1 MLISNSRKIEP
12 VKTSVQLWWY
22 SKEKCIVY
30 NVSHRRIQVWRYL
43 NKNTIYFFKKHYVQL
58 KRKQVLQ
65 STGYA
70 GCKNTCIGHEISL
83 RKISEPLA
91 LKALDFTINST
102 TTRNAVVEARCGTYT
117 DGKGAQEP
125 RGFQLPHLRAGFPSL
140 PRQPRQACPRTLP
153 ERIWS
158 QSSHIHTSR
167 RYFQDT
173 NLQLF
178 YKNGRS
184 IRIFWIQKIGTV
196 MDILFK
202 ENRIKRLAQTI
213 TT

>member
-22 SKEKCIVY
+22 SKETCIVY
-30 NVSHRRIQVWRYL
+30 NVSHRWIQVWRYL

-125 RGFQLPHLRAGFPSL
+125 QGFQLPHLRAEFPSVY
-140 PRQPRQACPRTLP
+140 PDKPDSHVQAYLRTLP
-153 ERIWS
+153 EHISS
-158 QSSHIHTSR
+158 QSSHKHMSR

-173 NLQLF
+173 NLQSF

-184 IRIFWIQKIGTV
+184 IIIFWIYGYT
-196 MDILFK
+196 F
-202 ENRIKRLAQTI
+202 
-213 TT
+213 

>member
-30 NVSHRRIQVWRYL
+30 NVSHRRVQVWRYL

-102 TTRNAVVEARCGTYT
+102 TTRSAVARELRSLR
-117 DGKGAQEP
+117 AS
-125 RGFQLPHLRAGFPSL
+125 FQLSHLRAEAPASTHITQTDMCRQTQGLLHNIPHLRAH
-140 PRQPRQACPRTLP
+140 RNTWVQDIPRTQTCSP
-153 ERIWS
+153 
-158 QSSHIHTSR
+158 
-167 RYFQDT
+167 
-173 NLQLF
+173 
-178 YKNGRS
+178 S
-184 IRIFWIQKIGTV
+184 IK
-196 MDILFK
+196 MAAAL
-202 ENRIKRLAQTI
+202 
-213 TT
+213 

>member
-1 MLISNSRKIEP
+1 MRISNSRKIEP

-22 SKEKCIVY
+22 AKEKRVVY
-30 NVSHRRIQVWRYL
+30 SVSHRRIQVWRYL

-117 DGKGAQEP
+117 DSKGSS
-125 RGFQLPHLRAGFPSL
+125 GFP
-140 PRQPRQACPRTLP
+140 AA
-153 ERIWS
+153 
-158 QSSHIHTSR
+158 SSKS
-167 RYFQDT
+167 
-173 NLQLF
+173 
-178 YKNGRS
+178 
-184 IRIFWIQKIGTV
+184 
-196 MDILFK
+196 
-202 ENRIKRLAQTI
+202 TI
-213 TT
+213 P

>member
-1 MLISNSRKIEP
+1 MLIGNSRKIEP

-22 SKEKCIVY
+22 AKEKHVVY
-30 NVSHRRIQVWRYL
+30 SVSHRPIQVWRYL

-102 TTRNAVVEARCGTYT
+102 TTRNAVVEARCGTYM
-117 DGKGAQEP
+117 DGKESS
-125 RGFQLPHLRAGFPSL
+125 GFPTASSKSTVPLRL
-140 PRQPRQACPRTLP
+140 PRYPDSHVQAYPRTLP
-153 ERIWS
+153 EHIWS
-158 QSSHIHTSR
+158 QSSHKH
-167 RYFQDT
+167 
-173 NLQLF
+173 
-178 YKNGRS
+178 
-184 IRIFWIQKIGTV
+184 
-196 MDILFK
+196 
-202 ENRIKRLAQTI
+202 E
-213 TT
+213 

>member
-1 MLISNSRKIEP
+1 MRISNSRKIEP

-22 SKEKCIVY
+22 AKEKHVVY
-30 NVSHRRIQVWRYL
+30 SVSHRRIQVWRYL

-117 DGKGAQEP
+117 DSKGSS
-125 RGFQLPHLRAGFPSL
+125 GFPT
-140 PRQPRQACPRTLP
+140 A
-153 ERIWS
+153 
-158 QSSHIHTSR
+158 SSKS
-167 RYFQDT
+167 
-173 NLQLF
+173 
-178 YKNGRS
+178 
-184 IRIFWIQKIGTV
+184 
-196 MDILFK
+196 
-202 ENRIKRLAQTI
+202 TI
-213 TT
+213 P